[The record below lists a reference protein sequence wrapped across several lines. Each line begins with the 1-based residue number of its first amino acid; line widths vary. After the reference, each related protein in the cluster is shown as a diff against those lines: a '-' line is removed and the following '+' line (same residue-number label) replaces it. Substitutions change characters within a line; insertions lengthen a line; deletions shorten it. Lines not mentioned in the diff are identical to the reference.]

1 MEIRPILSSLL
12 RTRTAPLLVAI
23 QVALSLAVLANA
35 LFIVH
40 LRLQA
45 ADRPSGIAQEE
56 NVGYF
61 GRTVP
66 DRMKH
71 AQVLAE
77 WDREVAVLRGV
88 PGVQAVTW
96 ASQMPM
102 SYILIL
108 QR

>member
-45 ADRPSGIAQEE
+45 ADRPSGIADEAG
-56 NVGYF
+56 VGYF
-61 GRTVP
+61 GRTFP
-66 DRMKH
+66 DQMKH
-71 AQVLAE
+71 AQRLAE
-77 WDREVAVLRGV
+77 WSANSRCCA
-88 PGVQAVTW
+88 
-96 ASQMPM
+96 AS
-102 SYILIL
+102 
-108 QR
+108 RA